1 MSETTIASAPPPV
14 MELGEAIKLGLEKFG
29 LVVGWL
35 PGRDGNLAPGFARS
49 AEQAEKLGF
58 GPSAVYNVARY
69 VRDKAPCAV
78 VAKPCDIRSLT
89 QMIAEDMLKREE
101 LFIIGL
107 RCEGVADMKRAAK
120 EYGFGARVEAVG
132 PDWLVNGEKVDKA
145 DLLDARCKKCL
156 RREPL
161 VADVV
166 VGEPVT
172 PPAEAVLYAGLPET
186 VAERAA
192 FWEREMAKCI
202 RCYACRNACPLCY
215 CQDVCVVQSR
225 NPHWVT
231 DEATPAENW
240 MWQMI
245 RMAHLAGR
253 CTECGECNRACP
265 VDIRLDLMTQDLA
278 DMARDLF
285 DYEAGLD
292 PEQKPPFVTYDK
304 ERDEWPVR

>member
-1 MSETTIASAPPPV
+1 MSETIIASAPPPV
-14 MELGEAIKLGLEKFG
+14 MELSEAIKLGLEKFG

-89 QMIAEDMLKREE
+89 QMIAEDMLKRDE

-161 VADVV
+161 LADVV
-166 VGEPVT
+166 VGELVT
-172 PPAEAVLYAGLPET
+172 PPSAPPSGSARWPSAS
-186 VAERAA
+186 A
-192 FWEREMAKCI
+192 
-202 RCYACRNACPLCY
+202 
-215 CQDVCVVQSR
+215 
-225 NPHWVT
+225 
-231 DEATPAENW
+231 ATPAATPA
-240 MWQMI
+240 
-245 RMAHLAGR
+245 RSATAR
-253 CTECGECNRACP
+253 TSASCSRAT
-265 VDIRLDLMTQDLA
+265 RT
-278 DMARDLF
+278 
-285 DYEAGLD
+285 G
-292 PEQKPPFVTYDK
+292 
-304 ERDEWPVR
+304 